1 MKSAGGAPGERRWLW
16 PSLAAPGLVWLLV
29 FFVTPVYAI
38 LAVAMGR
45 LDPIFGDALPVWN
58 PLDWDISTFGSVFDA
73 IFGGRLTETF
83 LRTIAFVLIASSLT
97 ILIGYPVAYYV
108 SRRAGRWKGL
118 LLLLIVAPFWI
129 NYIMRM
135 LAWINL
141 LDTDGLVNQALMGLG
156 LMGEPRNWLAGNPET
171 VILGLVYGYI
181 PFFILPLYA
190 ALDRIDKSVV
200 EAARDLGASPF
211 WAFVRVTLPLS
222 KNGILAGLVI
232 ITLPMFGDYY
242 TPTLMGL
249 GRPSV
254 RMIGNEIEFF
264 VNTGIGGAEGAAI
277 TIVLMAFVAI
287 LMLYYLF
294 TVLRAQ
300 REAAG

>member
-1 MKSAGGAPGERRWLW
+1 VTTERGGPGERRWLW
-16 PSLAAPGLVWLLV
+16 PSLAGPGLVWLLV

-58 PLDWDISTFGSVFDA
+58 PVQWDSSTFGSVFQD
-73 IFGGRLTETF
+73 ILGGRLAELF
-83 LRTIAFVLIASSLT
+83 LRTIAYVVIAATTTL
-97 ILIGYPVAYYV
+97 LIGYPVAYYV

-135 LAWINL
+135 LAWRNL

-156 LMGEPRNWLAGNPET
+156 LMGEARNWLAGNPET

-181 PFFILPLYA
+181 PFFVLPLYA
-190 ALDRIDKSVV
+190 ALDRIDKSVI

-222 KNGILAGLVI
+222 KQGILAGLVI

-242 TPTLMGL
+242 TTNLL
-249 GRPSV
+249 SGRAST
-254 RMIGNEIEFF
+254 RMIGNEIELF
-264 VNTGIGGAEGAAI
+264 VTSGIGGAEGAAL
-277 TIVLMAFVAI
+277 TLVLMAFVAI
-287 LMLYYLF
+287 LMLYYLLS
-294 TVLRAQ
+294 VIRAQ